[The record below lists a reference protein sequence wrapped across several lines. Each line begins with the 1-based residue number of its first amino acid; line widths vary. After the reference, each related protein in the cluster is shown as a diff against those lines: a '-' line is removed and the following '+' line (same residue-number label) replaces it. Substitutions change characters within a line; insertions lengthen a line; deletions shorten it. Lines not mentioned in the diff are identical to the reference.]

1 MSEGTSYEPSPLLA
15 RMLSTNG
22 WDAEAA
28 GAWVV
33 LAGASVDGF
42 PPVMTSLIQAPGNA
56 TAESEIPVLLPVER
70 RALAA
75 QVCAALNRHLSGG
88 AVSISTIG
96 RPAVT
101 SKRNLS
107 VDEDAAIRQY
117 TALVLRNREIARSM
131 MGLFK
136 GVAEG
141 GEAADILAAAS
152 CPPPSTTPRRAA
164 QLPLADEPAPGAEHQ
179 ATASANVEGHSWVTP
194 QEVESLARL
203 NALAVRLNARKLPIC
218 PGPLVLHADGVAEC
232 YGCDQP
238 MERFHPSAAGGSCVS
253 GRFFGAGHRCARCAA
268 NG

>member
-1 MSEGTSYEPSPLLA
+1 MIESTSQQPSSLIV
-15 RMLSTNG
+15 RMLSAKG

-28 GAWVV
+28 GAWAM
-33 LAGASVDGF
+33 LSGGSVDGY
-42 PPVMTSLIQAPGNA
+42 PPILTGLIQTPGNA
-56 TAESEIPVLLPVER
+56 TAESELPVLLPIER

-75 QVCAALNRHLSGG
+75 EVCAAVNRHLTGG
-88 AVSISTIG
+88 TVSISTIG

-101 SKRNLS
+101 SKRLLS
-107 VDEDAAIRQY
+107 EDEESAVEQY
-117 TALVLRNREIARSM
+117 AALVLRNRQIARSM
-131 MGLFK
+131 VGLFK

-141 GEAADILAAAS
+141 GDAADILAAAS
-152 CPPPSTTPRRAA
+152 CPSPSTTPRRAA